1 MPSLFSTL
9 KGWPTMM
16 PMTWGTYWQPTW
28 SMTTGSL
35 GAGQVLPAGR
45 PFTTRTR
52 TLAIVLPLP
61 RTRASLGTV
70 ACFLAHMGSAATDTG
85 FRAGT
90 FPS

>member
-1 MPSLFSTL
+1 
-9 KGWPTMM
+9 
-16 PMTWGTYWQPTW
+16 MTWGTYWQPTW
-28 SMTTGSL
+28 FMTTGSL

-70 ACFLAHMGSAATDTG
+70 ACFLAHMGSAATDSG
-85 FRAGT
+85 FRVGAL
-90 FPS
+90 PS